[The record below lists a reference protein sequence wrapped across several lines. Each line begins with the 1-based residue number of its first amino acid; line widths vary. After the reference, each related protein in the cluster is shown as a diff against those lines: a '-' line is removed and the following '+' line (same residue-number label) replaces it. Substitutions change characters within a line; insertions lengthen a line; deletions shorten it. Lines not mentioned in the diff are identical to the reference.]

1 MAKIIKKA
9 VKPVNDSKKDIL
21 IDELIE
27 ALDKLGYSVRI
38 EKEYSKRVLSFKRS
52 KIISSQ

>member
-38 EKEYSKRVLSFKRS
+38 EKEYSKEGFVF
-52 KIISSQ
+52 